1 MHLSPCPQLCEA
13 LFGIAQIPRFPQ
25 LPVDIR
31 GKVKYYKAARARQC
45 CADRAKHR
53 GVVGMSFKRA
63 LAKLKKRASRS
74 WLLAALALA
83 GAYTVLCYAY
93 WLAEGG
99 AAGKKTFLDI
109 LLWNNIN
116 IIFSRGYT
124 DYVPATWP
132 GRALLMIFILFSML
146 FLSTIIGYV
155 SSRINAYSN
164 SPARRLKKV
173 QALSDHIVILGWK
186 NDIRTLIG
194 DILRKSGSLTAED
207 IVIVNNVPELKMQ
220 SLLMDKEL
228 KGIKYIR
235 GDFTEEQSLLNANI
249 RKAATAL
256 VLGEAH
262 ESLDAELVDSRI
274 FVCALMIKSLS
285 PRCHVCALVQTE
297 RYRNYLEA
305 QNCDEVVYTEEY
317 SRYILSTA
325 TSYTGMAK
333 VVRALLDS
341 GDGISIQILPVEE
354 AWRGR
359 TYGEISAHY
368 KEKEILAL
376 GVLENMGAEK
386 TIKHSILADA
396 MKSSN
401 YGEIIQKLKTVK
413 DAERNHPLLNPPDDY
428 LLGLNMGVIVLA
440 EGI

>member
-1 MHLSPCPQLCEA
+1 M
-13 LFGIAQIPRFPQ
+13 
-25 LPVDIR
+25 R
-31 GKVKYYKAARARQC
+31 GKRPLPKIKN
-45 CADRAKHR
+45 
-53 GVVGMSFKRA
+53 
-63 LAKLKKRASRS
+63 RASRS
-74 WLLAALALA
+74 WLLAALAVVCV
-83 GAYTVLCYAY
+83 YTLLCYVY
-93 WLAEGG
+93 WLAEAG
-99 AAGKKTFLDI
+99 AGGKKTFLDI

-124 DYVPATWP
+124 DYVPTTWG
-132 GRALLMIFILFSML
+132 GRAVLMVFILFSML

-155 SSRINAYSN
+155 SSKISAYST
-164 SPARRLKKV
+164 SPARRIKKV
-173 QALSDHIVILGWK
+173 QELSEHIVIFGWK
-186 NDIRTLIG
+186 NDVKPLIL
-194 DILRKSGSLTAED
+194 DILRRSGKRTAEE
-207 IVIVNNVPELKMQ
+207 IVIVNNAPELKMQ
-220 SLLMDKEL
+220 PLLMDKEL
-228 KGIKYIR
+228 KGIQYIR

-262 ESLDAELVDSRI
+262 ESLDAELVDSRV
-274 FVCALMIKSLS
+274 FVCALMIKSLN

-305 QNCDEVVYTEEY
+305 QNCDEVIYSEEY

-325 TSYTGMAK
+325 TSYTGMAN
-333 VVRALLDS
+333 VVRSLLDS
-341 GDGISIQILPVEE
+341 GDGTSIKILPVEE
-354 AWRGR
+354 GWRGR
-359 TYGEISAHY
+359 RYGEIAAHY
-368 KEKEILAL
+368 KERGVLAM

-428 LLGLNMGVIVLA
+428 ELGINMGVIVLA
-440 EGI
+440 EGV

>member
-1 MHLSPCPQLCEA
+1 MRIKKALSK
-13 LFGIAQIPRFPQ
+13 I
-25 LPVDIR
+25 
-31 GKVKYYKAARARQC
+31 KN
-45 CADRAKHR
+45 
-53 GVVGMSFKRA
+53 
-63 LAKLKKRASRS
+63 RASRS
-74 WLLAALALA
+74 YLLAALVLI
-83 GAYTVLCYAY
+83 GVYTLLCYAY
-93 WLAEGG
+93 WLVEVGPGG
-99 AAGKKTFLDI
+99 TKTFLDI

-124 DYVPATWP
+124 DYVPTTWG

-146 FLSTIIGYV
+146 FLSTIIGFV
-155 SSRINAYSN
+155 SSKINAYSD
-164 SPARRLKKV
+164 SPARRIKKV
-173 QALSDHIVILGWK
+173 QALSDHIIIFGWK
-186 NDIRTLIG
+186 NDVKPLIT
-194 DILRKSGSLTAED
+194 DILRKSGKLAAED

-220 SLLMDKEL
+220 SLLMDPEL

-249 RKAATAL
+249 KKASTAL

-262 ESLDAELVDSRI
+262 ENLDAELVDSRV
-274 FVCALMIKSLS
+274 FVCALMIKALN
-285 PRCHVCALVQTE
+285 PLCHVCALVQTE

-305 QNCDEVVYTEEY
+305 QNCDEVIYTEEY

-325 TSYTGMAK
+325 TSYTGMAN

-341 GDGISIQILPVEE
+341 GDGISIKILPVEA
-354 AWRGR
+354 AWQGR
-359 TYGEISAHY
+359 RYGELADY
-368 KEKEILAL
+368 YKKEKGVLTL

-386 TIKHSILADA
+386 AIKHSILADA

-428 LLGLNMGVIVLA
+428 ALGINTGVIVLA
-440 EGI
+440 EGV